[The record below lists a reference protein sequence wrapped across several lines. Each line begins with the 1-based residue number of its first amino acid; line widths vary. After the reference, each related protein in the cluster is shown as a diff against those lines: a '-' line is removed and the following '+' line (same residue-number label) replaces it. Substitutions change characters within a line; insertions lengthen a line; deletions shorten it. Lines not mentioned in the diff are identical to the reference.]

1 MDTSLTR
8 LTLLLLAL
16 AVAVLFAAIV
26 AVAAA
31 VLSRLDGGR
40 PVACVERGA
49 VAFLATLTVCVATVS
64 LMVTAL

>member
-16 AVAVLFAAIV
+16 AVAVLFAAMV
-26 AVAAA
+26 AFATA
-31 VLSRLDGGR
+31 VLSRLDGAR

-49 VAFLATLTVCVATVS
+49 VTFLATLTVCVATLS